1 MSNFNDLK
9 NLTLSY
15 GETISYR
22 EEGLG
27 DKTLLLTQGNMSYSK
42 HWDIL
47 VDILKRKYKIIAI
60 DMSGGEDINKFI
72 RN

>member
-1 MSNFNDLK
+1 
-9 NLTLSY
+9 
-15 GETISYR
+15 
-22 EEGLG
+22 
-27 DKTLLLTQGNMSYSK
+27 MSYSK

>member
-9 NLTLSY
+9 NLTLSNW
-15 GETISYR
+15 EIISYR
-22 EEGLG
+22 EEDLG
-27 DKTLLLTQGNMSYSK
+27 DKTLLLTQGNMSHSK